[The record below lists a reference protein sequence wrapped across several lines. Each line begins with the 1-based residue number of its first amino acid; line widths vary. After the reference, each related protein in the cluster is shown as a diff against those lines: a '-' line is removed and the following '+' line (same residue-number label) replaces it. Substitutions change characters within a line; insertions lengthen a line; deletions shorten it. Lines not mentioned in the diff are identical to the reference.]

1 MDKLNEKCYFALA
14 FVKRIV
20 NHLLTKEA
28 HDEIH
33 RIDGVCVVVDMYYG
47 IPGFA
52 SGTVSYY
59 YVWPVRNAD

>member
-1 MDKLNEKCYFALA
+1 LEFGKC
-14 FVKRIV
+14 IV

-47 IPGFA
+47 IPGYA